1 VTTPTAEDLLDKGG
15 PSAGGID
22 GPRPNTLG
30 CAMNGFGNAPSGD
43 MAASSA
49 SGATTLLIVLGAL
62 LLLGLDLIHSRLR
75 PSGSRRPTSGR
86 EARRS

>member
-1 VTTPTAEDLLDKGG
+1 MGRDRTPWVAMGLLLT
-15 PSAGGID
+15 SVSSLVLGIS
-22 GPRPNTLG
+22 
-30 CAMNGFGNAPSGD
+30 AMNGFGNAPSGD